1 MSADLYVS
9 LSPLYVR
16 PRASP
21 GRCGRLYGRVVKSIW
36 VGVTNGTHH
45 RETDAPWAWLVK
57 VNLGTLAKREMSAEL
72 GGISHVKPGI

>member
-36 VGVTNGTHH
+36 VGVTNGTPSQ
-45 RETDAPWAWLVK
+45 RDGRSLGLACESESRDASQA
-57 VNLGTLAKREMSAEL
+57 
-72 GGISHVKPGI
+72 